1 MHPLRL
7 KTFVSALSGY
17 LLPTGAV
24 ILFLLLWM
32 KSQAIDPN
40 RHNRYISNLLRIQE
54 LDARINQNV
63 LQARLGLLPYYD
75 PIVHELAKLKR
86 IQADLQQIP
95 VFLDAGE
102 RQSIDRAIELHI
114 QLYQD
119 KESQIEQ
126 FKSQI
131 AILRNSESYFPVSV
145 NSLLQNQTIDPTL
158 AALLNK
164 LLQDVLLFN
173 LTTSQE
179 LKPQIEGTISQIL
192 AVSRPTAQRADVE
205 RAIAH
210 ARIILT
216 RRPQGD
222 RLVNNILS
230 LPTGDRGED
239 IAQAY
244 YNAYQQ
250 ALDTASLNRLA
261 LYLLST
267 LLIIGIATSI
277 IWKLRTSAIAVQ
289 QSEAKLRAIFENS
302 LFGIFRVR
310 LEDGLILAANQRC
323 ANMLG
328 HESPAEIV
336 GHKRTIDFY
345 VDPSQRQQMLEI
357 VQQQGEINN
366 FEQQFR
372 RQDGTTFWG
381 LFSARL
387 NVAEACLE
395 GAIADI
401 SDRHQ
406 AEAALQASEAELQV
420 MFAAMTDT
428 VIVFDAEGRYLK
440 YIPKQSL
447 AYKPRVQ
454 RIGKTVHDIL
464 PKETADLYLDA
475 IRRTLY
481 LQQQSGDLG
490 DCLQKS
496 INVEYY
502 LPIQGKK
509 TWFSASVS
517 ILSQNTVLWVAR
529 DISDRKATEVT
540 LAQAKEAAEVANHAK
555 TQFLSHMSHEL
566 RTPLSVILG
575 FTQLL
580 TRSSRLDPKQ
590 QEYLDTISRSGE
602 HLLTLINDVLEMSK
616 IEADRIALNEQDF
629 NLHHLLDGLQQM
641 FQFKATSKGLE
652 FTVERSP
659 DLPECI
665 RTDESK
671 LRQVLVNLIGN
682 AIKFTQ
688 AGSVTLRVSFVIR
701 HLSLAKDAQQMTNDQ
716 GQMTIHF
723 SVEDT
728 GVGIASAEIDRL
740 FDPFVQAEAGI
751 SSQEGTGLG
760 LPISRKFVQLMGGN
774 ITVESRLGEGSCFE
788 FYIQAENT
796 AADVIPSPTTSRQVI
811 GLAAGQP
818 AYRILIVEDKP
829 SNRQLLLELLQPVGF
844 DVREAENGREAIA
857 IWQSWQPHLI
867 WMDLRMPVMDGYA
880 ATKQIKSAPDA
891 PIIIVLTG
899 SAFEEERQIAVATGC
914 DDFIRKPFRA
924 EVLFEKMTEYLGV
937 QYIYKEEEGRKA
949 LDSNRNLHASSLQVM
964 PVEWIEQLRQAA
976 ICVNA
981 KLLHQLIAQIPLSH
995 ASLAQS
1001 IAHLVNNFQFE
1012 EIVTLT
1018 SAFCH

>member
-1 MHPLRL
+1 MRPLHL
-7 KTFVSALSGY
+7 KKFVSILSGY

-86 IQADLQQIP
+86 TQADLQQIP
-95 VFLDAGE
+95 AFMDAGE
-102 RQSIDRAIELHI
+102 RQSIDRAIKLHI

-192 AVSRPTAQRADVE
+192 AVSRPIAQRADVE

-222 RLVNNILS
+222 RLVNHILS

-239 IAQAY
+239 IAQTY

-267 LLIIGIATSI
+267 LLVIGIATSI

-289 QSEAKLRAIFENS
+289 QSEVKLRAIFENS

-336 GHKRTIDFY
+336 GHKRTTDFY
-345 VDPSQRQQMLEI
+345 VDLSQRQSILEI

-366 FEQQFR
+366 FEQQVR

-387 NVAEACLE
+387 NVVEGCLE

-401 SDRHQ
+401 SDRKA
-406 AEAALQASEAELQV
+406 AEAA
-420 MFAAMTDT
+420 
-428 VIVFDAEGRYLK
+428 
-440 YIPKQSL
+440 
-447 AYKPRVQ
+447 
-454 RIGKTVHDIL
+454 
-464 PKETADLYLDA
+464 
-475 IRRTLY
+475 
-481 LQQQSGDLG
+481 
-490 DCLQKS
+490 
-496 INVEYY
+496 
-502 LPIQGKK
+502 
-509 TWFSASVS
+509 
-517 ILSQNTVLWVAR
+517 
-529 DISDRKATEVT
+529 
-540 LAQAKEAAEVANHAK
+540 LAQAKEAAEVANDAK

-580 TRSSRLDPKQ
+580 TRSNQLDPKQ

-602 HLLTLINDVLEMSK
+602 HLLALINDVLEMSK
-616 IEADRIALNEQDF
+616 IEADRITLNEQDF

-641 FQFKATSKGLE
+641 FQLRATSKGLE
-652 FTVERSP
+652 FIVERSP

-688 AGSVTLRVSFVIR
+688 AGSVTLRVSLGSRESGVGSREQGGQGGQGGQGRQGSNSSHQPLATSHSF
-701 HLSLAKDAQQMTNDQ
+701 SLLT
-716 GQMTIHF
+716 F
-723 SVEDT
+723 SVTDT
-728 GVGIASAEIDRL
+728 GVGIAPAEVDRL

-788 FYIQAENT
+788 FYIQAENI

-949 LDSNRNLHASSLQVM
+949 IDSTRNLHASSLQVM

-981 KLLHQLIAQIPLSH
+981 KLLHQLIAQIPPSH

-1001 IAHLVNNFQFE
+1001 IAHLVDNFQFE
-1012 EIVTLT
+1012 EIVNLT
-1018 SAFCH
+1018 SAF

>member
-1 MHPLRL
+1 M
-7 KTFVSALSGY
+7 
-17 LLPTGAV
+17 LPTGAV

-32 KSQAIDPN
+32 KSQAIDPH

-54 LDARINQNV
+54 LDARINQHV

-75 PIVHELAKLKR
+75 SIVHDLAQLKR
-86 IQADLQQIP
+86 IQANLQQIP
-95 VFLDAGE
+95 TFIDAGE
-102 RQSIDRAIELHI
+102 RQSIARIIKLHT

-119 KESQIEQ
+119 KERQIEQ
-126 FKSQI
+126 FKSQT
-131 AILRNSESYFPVSV
+131 AILRNSSSYFPVSV
-145 NSLLQNQTIDPTL
+145 NSSIQNQTTDSTL
-158 AALLNK
+158 AARLNK

-173 LTTSQE
+173 LTTSEE
-179 LKPQIEGTISQIL
+179 LKPQIEGAIPQIL
-192 AVSRPTAQRADVE
+192 AVSRSTTQHADVE

-216 RRPQGD
+216 RRPQVD
-222 RLVNNILS
+222 RLVERILS

-250 ALDTASLNRLA
+250 ALNTANLYRLV

-267 LLIIGIATSI
+267 LLVIGIATSI
-277 IWKLRTSAIAVQ
+277 IWQLRTSAIAVQ
-289 QSEAKLRAIFENS
+289 QSETKLRAIFENS

-310 LEDGLILAANQRC
+310 LADGLILAANQRYVS
-323 ANMLG
+323 MLG
-328 HESPAEIV
+328 HKSVAEIV
-336 GHKRTIDFY
+336 GHKRTTDFY

-357 VQQQGEINN
+357 VQQQGEMNN

-387 NVAEACLE
+387 NVAEGCLE

-401 SDRHQ
+401 SDRKA
-406 AEAALQASEAELQV
+406 AEAA
-420 MFAAMTDT
+420 
-428 VIVFDAEGRYLK
+428 
-440 YIPKQSL
+440 
-447 AYKPRVQ
+447 
-454 RIGKTVHDIL
+454 
-464 PKETADLYLDA
+464 
-475 IRRTLY
+475 
-481 LQQQSGDLG
+481 
-490 DCLQKS
+490 
-496 INVEYY
+496 
-502 LPIQGKK
+502 
-509 TWFSASVS
+509 
-517 ILSQNTVLWVAR
+517 
-529 DISDRKATEVT
+529 

-580 TRSSRLDPKQ
+580 THSSKLDAKQ

-602 HLLTLINDVLEMSK
+602 HLLALINDVLEMSK

-641 FQFKATSKGLE
+641 FQFRATSKGLE
-652 FTVERSP
+652 FSVERSP
-659 DLPECI
+659 DLPEGI

-688 AGSVTLRVSFVIR
+688 TGSVTLRVGSGSR
-701 HLSLAKDAQQMTNDQ
+701 E
-716 GQMTIHF
+716 TIHNSQFTIHNSQFTNTNNQQPTTNNSSLLTTHYSLLTF
-723 SVEDT
+723 SVIDT
-728 GVGIASAEIDRL
+728 GVGIAPAEIDRL

-774 ITVESRLGEGSCFE
+774 ITVESRLGEGSCFK
-788 FYIQAENT
+788 FYIQAEST
-796 AADVIPSPTTSRQVI
+796 AADVMPSPTTSRQVI

-818 AYRILIVEDKP
+818 TYRILIVEDKP

-880 ATKQIKSAPDA
+880 ATKQIKSAPNA

-937 QYIYKEEEGRKA
+937 RYIYKEEEGRDKA
-949 LDSNRNLHASSLQVM
+949 IDAIDLRASSLQVM
-964 PVEWIEQLRQAA
+964 PAEWIEQLRQAA

-981 KLLHQLIAQIPLSH
+981 KLLHQLIAQIPPQSAPL
-995 ASLAQS
+995 ASA
-1001 IAHLVNNFQFE
+1001 IAHLVDNFQFE
-1012 EIVTLT
+1012 EIVALT
-1018 SAFCH
+1018 GRES

>member
-1 MHPLRL
+1 M
-7 KTFVSALSGY
+7 
-17 LLPTGAV
+17 
-24 ILFLLLWM
+24 
-32 KSQAIDPN
+32 
-40 RHNRYISNLLRIQE
+40 
-54 LDARINQNV
+54 
-63 LQARLGLLPYYD
+63 
-75 PIVHELAKLKR
+75 
-86 IQADLQQIP
+86 
-95 VFLDAGE
+95 DAGE
-102 RQSIDRAIELHI
+102 RQSIDRAIKLHI

-192 AVSRPTAQRADVE
+192 AVSRPIAQRADVE

-222 RLVNNILS
+222 RLVNHILS

-239 IAQAY
+239 IAQTY

-267 LLIIGIATSI
+267 LLVIGIATSI

-289 QSEAKLRAIFENS
+289 QSEVKLRAIFENS

-336 GHKRTIDFY
+336 GHKRTTDFY
-345 VDPSQRQQMLEI
+345 VDLSQRQSILEI

-366 FEQQFR
+366 FEQQVR

-387 NVAEACLE
+387 NVVEGCLE

-401 SDRHQ
+401 SDRKA
-406 AEAALQASEAELQV
+406 AEAA
-420 MFAAMTDT
+420 
-428 VIVFDAEGRYLK
+428 
-440 YIPKQSL
+440 
-447 AYKPRVQ
+447 
-454 RIGKTVHDIL
+454 
-464 PKETADLYLDA
+464 
-475 IRRTLY
+475 
-481 LQQQSGDLG
+481 
-490 DCLQKS
+490 
-496 INVEYY
+496 
-502 LPIQGKK
+502 
-509 TWFSASVS
+509 
-517 ILSQNTVLWVAR
+517 
-529 DISDRKATEVT
+529 
-540 LAQAKEAAEVANHAK
+540 LAQAKEAAEVANDAK

-580 TRSSRLDPKQ
+580 TRSNQLDPKQ

-602 HLLTLINDVLEMSK
+602 HLLALINDVLEMSK
-616 IEADRIALNEQDF
+616 IEADRITLNEQDF

-641 FQFKATSKGLE
+641 FQLRATSKGLE
-652 FTVERSP
+652 FIVERSP

-688 AGSVTLRVSFVIR
+688 AGSVTLRVSLGSRESGVGSREQGGQGGQGGQGRQGSNSSHQPLATSHSF
-701 HLSLAKDAQQMTNDQ
+701 SLLT
-716 GQMTIHF
+716 F
-723 SVEDT
+723 SVTDT
-728 GVGIASAEIDRL
+728 GVGIAPAEVDRL

-788 FYIQAENT
+788 FYIQAENI

-949 LDSNRNLHASSLQVM
+949 IDSTRNLHASSLQVM

-981 KLLHQLIAQIPLSH
+981 KLLHQLIAQIPPSH

-1001 IAHLVNNFQFE
+1001 IAHLVDNFQFE
-1012 EIVTLT
+1012 EIVNLT
-1018 SAFCH
+1018 SAF

>member
-1 MHPLRL
+1 MRPLRL
-7 KTFVSALSGY
+7 KKFTSALSDY

-32 KSQAIDPN
+32 KSQAIEPN

-95 VFLDAGE
+95 AFIDAGE
-102 RQSIDRAIELHI
+102 RQSIDRAIKIHI

-158 AALLNK
+158 ADLLNK

-179 LKPQIEGTISQIL
+179 LKPEIEDTISQIL
-192 AVSRPTAQRADVE
+192 AVSRPTAQRADVK

-210 ARIILT
+210 ARIILA

-239 IAQAY
+239 IAQTY

-267 LLIIGIATSI
+267 LLVIGIATSI

-289 QSEAKLRAIFENS
+289 QSEVKLRAIFENS

-310 LEDGLILAANQRC
+310 LEDGLILAANQRF

-328 HESPAEIV
+328 HKSAAEIV

-372 RQDGTTFWG
+372 CQDGTTFWG

-387 NVAEACLE
+387 NVAEGCLE

-401 SDRHQ
+401 SDRKA
-406 AEAALQASEAELQV
+406 AEAA
-420 MFAAMTDT
+420 
-428 VIVFDAEGRYLK
+428 
-440 YIPKQSL
+440 
-447 AYKPRVQ
+447 
-454 RIGKTVHDIL
+454 
-464 PKETADLYLDA
+464 
-475 IRRTLY
+475 
-481 LQQQSGDLG
+481 
-490 DCLQKS
+490 
-496 INVEYY
+496 
-502 LPIQGKK
+502 
-509 TWFSASVS
+509 
-517 ILSQNTVLWVAR
+517 
-529 DISDRKATEVT
+529 

-555 TQFLSHMSHEL
+555 TKFLSHMSHEL

-580 TRSSRLDPKQ
+580 TRSNQLDPKQ

-602 HLLTLINDVLEMSK
+602 HLLALINDVLEMSK
-616 IEADRIALNEQDF
+616 IEADRITLNEQDF

-641 FQFKATSKGLE
+641 FQLRATSKGLE
-652 FTVERSP
+652 FIVERSP

-688 AGSVTLRVSFVIR
+688 AGSVTLRVSLGSR
-701 HLSLAKDAQQMTNDQ
+701 ES
-716 GQMTIHF
+716 
-723 SVEDT
+723 
-728 GVGIASAEIDRL
+728 GVG
-740 FDPFVQAEAGI
+740 
-751 SSQEGTGLG
+751 
-760 LPISRKFVQLMGGN
+760 SR
-774 ITVESRLGEGSCFE
+774 
-788 FYIQAENT
+788 
-796 AADVIPSPTTSRQVI
+796 
-811 GLAAGQP
+811 
-818 AYRILIVEDKP
+818 
-829 SNRQLLLELLQPVGF
+829 
-844 DVREAENGREAIA
+844 
-857 IWQSWQPHLI
+857 
-867 WMDLRMPVMDGYA
+867 
-880 ATKQIKSAPDA
+880 
-891 PIIIVLTG
+891 
-899 SAFEEERQIAVATGC
+899 
-914 DDFIRKPFRA
+914 
-924 EVLFEKMTEYLGV
+924 
-937 QYIYKEEEGRKA
+937 
-949 LDSNRNLHASSLQVM
+949 
-964 PVEWIEQLRQAA
+964 EQ
-976 ICVNA
+976 
-981 KLLHQLIAQIPLSH
+981 
-995 ASLAQS
+995 
-1001 IAHLVNNFQFE
+1001 
-1012 EIVTLT
+1012 
-1018 SAFCH
+1018 